1 MSFARGFIKG
11 FVGQSLDNKA
21 AADQRLA
28 EFTDRISVDYLNN
41 KLPTFL
47 KNEKNQEDRFNLIEK
62 TMGLPAAQYASA
74 SGLNDTVDGAN
85 MILSLK
91 GEERSKFLDTVA
103 KIDFM
108 NYDRNMNAQTRKA
121 DFVERHSSTTDY
133 L

>member
-62 TMGLPAAQYASA
+62 TMSKPAAMYASA

-85 MILSLK
+85 IILSLK
-91 GEERSKFLDTVA
+91 SCDNRLFQNTPLGVL
-103 KIDFM
+103 
-108 NYDRNMNAQTRKA
+108 
-121 DFVERHSSTTDY
+121 
-133 L
+133 

>member
-41 KLPTFL
+41 KLPKFL
-47 KNEKNQEDRFNLIEK
+47 KNEKDREDRFNLMEK
-62 TMGLPAAQYASA
+62 TMGKPAAMYASA
-74 SGLNDTVDGAN
+74 SGLNDTIDGAN

-91 GEERSKFLDTVA
+91 GEDKRKFIEAVG
-103 KIDFM
+103 KIDFK
-108 NYDRNMNAQTRKA
+108 NFNRDINAQTRAA
-121 DFVERHSSTTDY
+121 DFN
-133 L
+133 